1 MEPHNSQSTVS
12 EFEHDAVVSLIR
24 EADPQFVRAI
34 EQRCLTL
41 LTDHVVAKAQA
52 SPELSVIVPVY
63 NEEESIPKL
72 YLQLTRALDHVCVY
86 EVILV
91 DDGSTDG
98 TYAALCLLA
107 GRDERVKAIQLRRNF
122 GQTAAMAAGFDHA
135 RGRVI
140 VPMDGDLQNDP
151 ADIPALLKK
160 IAEGYDVVSGWRKNR
175 QDRAL
180 VRKLPSRIA
189 NRLISLVT
197 GVKLHDY
204 GCSLKAYRA
213 EVIKGIRLYGE
224 MHRFIPALADHMG
237 ARVCE
242 LPVNHRARKYG
253 RSKYGLKRTF
263 KVLIDLFLIRFI
275 AGYSTKPHYFFGG
288 VGAVLC
294 LAGVLAGAASVV
306 EKYVYNVWIH
316 NNPLILLAVFLFT
329 VGVNFILMGVLA
341 EMLTRTYHESQAK
354 PIYCIRDRR
363 NLERT

>member
-1 MEPHNSQSTVS
+1 MAPHNSQSTVS

-151 ADIPALLKK
+151 ADIPALVNGLERGAD
-160 IAEGYDVVSGWRKNR
+160 IVCGWRKNG
-175 QDRAL
+175 QDAFVSR
-180 VRKLPSRIA
+180 RLPSTLA
-189 NRLISLVT
+189 NGLISAVT
-197 GVKLHDY
+197 GVRLHDY
-204 GCSLKAYRA
+204 GCSLKAFRA
-213 EVIKGIRLYGE
+213 EIVKTMKLYGE
-224 MHRFIPALADHMG
+224 MHRFLPA
-237 ARVCE
+237 
-242 LPVNHRARKYG
+242 
-253 RSKYGLKRTF
+253 
-263 KVLIDLFLIRFI
+263 I
-275 AGYSTKPHYFFGG
+275 ASEQT
-288 VGAVLC
+288 
-294 LAGVLAGAASVV
+294 
-306 EKYVYNVWIH
+306 
-316 NNPLILLAVFLFT
+316 
-329 VGVNFILMGVLA
+329 
-341 EMLTRTYHESQAK
+341 
-354 PIYCIRDRR
+354 
-363 NLERT
+363 